1 MANSLPAT
9 NIPLPA
15 GTTPAAPNV
24 TTTPTPT
31 AFTQIRAMPVPRS
44 SSAPHFDGKY
54 VNDFLDTLE
63 HHARVAAVPES
74 ELPKLI
80 AKYCND
86 EVKAVIRYNPVL
98 SGSDWN
104 ATRDLF
110 IELYGAEDLLPKANL
125 EQLRSFI
132 RESAGLLHESVI
144 DDTEMKFKFLLGI
157 PKRTR
162 YFVVSKLPSAN
173 KQIANPPNIKDIISI
188 INQRFDPSHIESYS
202 VGFENDELEDELMSA
217 APVPAKPVIT
227 TIPSSQSHVKREQT
241 KSSTPSSDIDAL
253 AQQLQQLSLNQAQMQ
268 QMMQSAL
275 SIVSS
280 QNRPARTNNNRT
292 CFICGQ
298 TDTHRLHPR
307 HCPETA
313 ELINESLIRY
323 DTRRDRYRL
332 ELQAALLST
341 SEAYALTK
349 HAETLHHTSQPPNYD
364 EHYYE
369 REEGGLSHY
378 SSHPVT
384 RSGKDSSARFDP
396 SKRPPPRKTSQPSF
410 PPSATQPSANQ
421 KPNATHAPPSAPAP
435 AKKATDNPQ
444 PPAINT
450 RDGYKE
456 SFARPKAK
464 DVEMRDPT
472 EGNKKPQYRYTSDVQ
487 EQVSADALLDYILK
501 TQLSVSLR
509 DLIGLS
515 PTLQKKIADTTKT
528 RREYVTNS
536 GEYDL
541 YSPEAA
547 DFLSRETEPVPIQPA
562 SQLMVGDP
570 SVLDSFL
577 LRYSNAVHF
586 KPTRKF
592 AMTTG
597 SFVGSLGG
605 QNAKFLVDCGSELNI
620 FPERLLNAT
629 GLALDYDGAK
639 WSLKGVNGEAE
650 GLRGVCRDVPIEVGG
665 HRFDHHFFV
674 TCGDMEHQDC
684 ILGQPW
690 LQWFAARV
698 DHQRDGVMSI
708 ALWKNGDR
716 RERPTI
722 SIQLTRPD
730 DPRNVD
736 SVNPKRPSTSNSA
749 SPNPY
754 AHHAQVEEILDDDY
768 YPNQPHF

>member
-1 MANSLPAT
+1 
-9 NIPLPA
+9 
-15 GTTPAAPNV
+15 
-24 TTTPTPT
+24 T
-31 AFTQIRAMPVPRS
+31 AFTQIRALPVPRS
-44 SSAPHFDGKY
+44 SSAPLFDGKY

-63 HHARVAAVPES
+63 HHARVAALPET

-80 AKYCND
+80 AKYCTD

-98 SGSDWN
+98 AGVDWK
-104 ATRDLF
+104 ATKELF
-110 IELYGAEDLLPKANL
+110 IELYGAEDLPPKASL

-132 RESAGLLHESVI
+132 RDSVRGRDFATRADLDRYHRGYVTLAHQLLHDSVI
-144 DDTEMKFKFLLGI
+144 DDAEMRFKFLIGL
-157 PKRTR
+157 PKNTR
-162 YFVVSKLPSAN
+162 QFVVSKLPATN
-173 KQIANPPNIKDIISI
+173 TQISNPPAIKNVITI

-202 VGFENDELEDELMSA
+202 LGFDGSDSEDDLISA
-217 APVPAKPVIT
+217 APVPSKPIVTSIS
-227 TIPSSQSHVKREQT
+227 SSQPTTAGNPPKRSAPT
-241 KSSTPSSDIDAL
+241 SDIDTL
-253 AQQLQQLSLNQAQMQ
+253 TQQLQQLSLNQAQMQ
-268 QMMQSAL
+268 QMMQNAL

-280 QNRPARTNNNRT
+280 QNRPPRANTNRN

-313 ELINESLIRY
+313 KLISESLIRY
-323 DTRRDRYRL
+323 DTQRDRYVQMDGSDLPQVPFGMTGGVAQHLRSL
-332 ELQAALLST
+332 RGNNARRDPPPHIASASTVSLMMGSDRVLQGDV
-341 SEAYALTK
+341 YAL
-349 HAETLHHTSQPPNYD
+349 AANYD

-369 REEGGLSHY
+369 GTSDQLDPH
-378 SSHPVT
+378 SSFPVT

-396 SKRPPPRKTSQPSF
+396 SKRPPPRKPSHSSF
-410 PPSATQPSANQ
+410 PPSGSTPRANQ
-421 KPNATHAPPSAPAP
+421 PPNATANLPSAPVP
-435 AKKATDNPQ
+435 LKKATDNPQ

-456 SFARPKAK
+456 SMSGPKSK
-464 DVEMRDPT
+464 DTEMKNAT
-472 EGNKKPQYRYTSDVQ
+472 EASKKPQYRYTSDVQ
-487 EQVSADALLDYILK
+487 EQVSADVILDYILK

-515 PTLQKKIADTTKT
+515 PTLQKKIAETTKS

-541 YSPEAA
+541 YSPEAV
-547 DFLSRETEPVPIQPA
+547 DILSSGTDPVEIQPA

-570 SVLDSFL
+570 SVVDSFL

-586 KPTRKF
+586 KPTKKF

-597 SFVGSLGG
+597 SFTGTLGG

-620 FPERLLNAT
+620 FPERMLTAT

-650 GLRGVCRDVPIEVGG
+650 GLRGVCRDVPIEIGG

-674 TCGDMEHQDC
+674 TRGDMEHQDC

-698 DHQRDGVMSI
+698 DHHRDGMMGI
-708 ALWKNGDR
+708 ILWKDGDR
-716 RERPTI
+716 RVKPTL

-736 SVNPKRPSTSNSA
+736 SV
-749 SPNPY
+749 
-754 AHHAQVEEILDDDY
+754 
-768 YPNQPHF
+768 